1 MANKTE
7 VTCNDLDTFQK
18 QCLSAG
24 IIAGGALEHVT
35 KHIQQAMF
43 IRATDPTRAELKAL
57 YDSYVDVSLMTM
69 VTSAAANNAEGQGK
83 EWSLV
88 IRSIIDSL
96 TLFDDV
102 MSMLGIY

>member
-7 VTCNDLDTFQK
+7 VTYNDMDTFQK
-18 QCLSAG
+18 QCFSAG
-24 IIAGGALEHVT
+24 VIAGGALEHVT
-35 KHIQQAMF
+35 KHLQQAK
-43 IRATDPTRAELKAL
+43 IVRAKDPSRDELRAL
-57 YDSYVDVSLMTM
+57 YNSYVDVNLMSM
-69 VTSAAANNAEGQGK
+69 VTSAAANNAEGQGR

-96 TLFDDV
+96 TMFDDV